1 MLGQYEN
8 VNCWSGCWLLNR
20 RCVNIF
26 FQHLTQELVRWH
38 ARTRIAENK
47 GLYWESWCASS
58 YERVNITWS
67 FGDKEPVLGSYMRR
81 AACEYKWVF
90 VGCKPV
96 VLSSPCPGVWLVAK
110 EFTLLWLVGFESSSM
125 SWAGPHSLQLPKL
138 WESSL
143 QITQN
148 VAWCTKNEA
157 KHHEKLAGISEYF
170 WTLLWPVSV
179 AAPIFCIILLLQQSH
194 QMYSQDC
201 STSTKHY
208 STLCT
213 ANRF

>member
-1 MLGQYEN
+1 MTCKDQDCREQRL
-8 VNCWSGCWLLNR
+8 VLR
-20 RCVNIF
+20 
-26 FQHLTQELVRWH
+26 ELVCIIIWTCKYHMVVSRQ
-38 ARTRIAENK
+38 RT
-47 GLYWESWCASS
+47 
-58 YERVNITWS
+58 S
-67 FGDKEPVLGSYMRR
+67 FGVLHERR
-81 AACEYKWVF
+81 AAYSEYKWVF

-125 SWAGPHSLQLPKL
+125 AWAGPHSLQLPKL

-213 ANRF
+213 ANKTQERNISVHEIFSVLCKATK